1 MVGIE
6 EDIFAPEPLT
16 RIETYT
22 VVSRILGLQ
31 NLVPINFFLRL

>member
-6 EDIFAPEPLT
+6 EGIFAPEAPLT
-16 RIETYT
+16 RIEAYS

-31 NLVPINFFLRL
+31 NLVPIGNYS